1 MGASGELLQV
11 ARVLKSNGTEGE
23 VLVGFRGIS
32 PEDLDLKEPVF
43 IVFDGLPVPFFIESF
58 KRRGASRAL
67 LRLTGV
73 RNLEDADEIS
83 GRDVFVRAGSIALYD
98 DEEDG
103 LSAGDVVGW
112 TLLDERDVPVG
123 VVSGYEDIPGNPCL
137 LVDVAGGTAMV
148 PLHEDLIVHADPEA
162 KKIALRIPE
171 GLL

>member
-171 GLL
+171 GLI